1 MDCCIISVLFN
12 YLIIKELITSKK
24 ESQTSKV
31 GFINAFNKI
40 ITGFEK
46 GAVNMV
52 SVGIAIA
59 TAGII
64 VGAVSS
70 TGLSNNLVI
79 IVEAISGGNIIYLL
93 GLTAFL
99 CIILGMGLPT
109 TANYLVVAALM
120 ANVVVEVGS
129 ASGYVFPL
137 IAIHLYVFYYGL
149 MADVTPP
156 VGLASYA
163 AAAISRADPIKTGI
177 QAFWYSL
184 RTGILPI
191 VFIFNNELLLIGIE
205 NWFHGIVVMITSL
218 IAILVFTAATQGWFV
233 NKLKWY
239 EIIVFL
245 LISLALFRPGLIM
258 DQFYPEFNQ
267 VKLNTKIINET
278 KFQSDQKVQ
287 IKVTRQTAY
296 GPRYK
301 MFEIPK
307 DSFDQ
312 SYSLEEYGINLVTKK
327 DSIIIDTLKWNGIAK
342 KSGFETDDILTE
354 IKIENKNRP
363 DKDIVYPFA
372 LLVLALFGYL
382 NYRKQS
388 VR

>member
-1 MDCCIISVLFN
+1 
-12 YLIIKELITSKK
+12 
-24 ESQTSKV
+24 
-31 GFINAFNKI
+31 
-40 ITGFEK
+40 
-46 GAVNMV
+46 
-52 SVGIAIA
+52 
-59 TAGII
+59 
-64 VGAVSS
+64 
-70 TGLSNNLVI
+70 
-79 IVEAISGGNIIYLL
+79 
-93 GLTAFL
+93 
-99 CIILGMGLPT
+99 
-109 TANYLVVAALM
+109 
-120 ANVVVEVGS
+120 
-129 ASGYVFPL
+129 
-137 IAIHLYVFYYGL
+137 
-149 MADVTPP
+149 
-156 VGLASYA
+156 
-163 AAAISRADPIKTGI
+163 
-177 QAFWYSL
+177 
-184 RTGILPI
+184 
-191 VFIFNNELLLIGIE
+191 
-205 NWFHGIVVMITSL
+205 
-218 IAILVFTAATQGWFV
+218 
-233 NKLKWY
+233 
-239 EIIVFL
+239 
-245 LISLALFRPGLIM
+245 M

>member
-1 MDCCIISVLFN
+1 
-12 YLIIKELITSKK
+12 
-24 ESQTSKV
+24 
-31 GFINAFNKI
+31 
-40 ITGFEK
+40 
-46 GAVNMV
+46 
-52 SVGIAIA
+52 
-59 TAGII
+59 
-64 VGAVSS
+64 
-70 TGLSNNLVI
+70 
-79 IVEAISGGNIIYLL
+79 
-93 GLTAFL
+93 
-99 CIILGMGLPT
+99 
-109 TANYLVVAALM
+109 
-120 ANVVVEVGS
+120 
-129 ASGYVFPL
+129 
-137 IAIHLYVFYYGL
+137 

-327 DSIIIDTLKWNGIAK
+327 DNIIIDTLKWNGIAK

-372 LLVLALFGYL
+372 LLVLGLFGYL

-388 VR
+388 IR